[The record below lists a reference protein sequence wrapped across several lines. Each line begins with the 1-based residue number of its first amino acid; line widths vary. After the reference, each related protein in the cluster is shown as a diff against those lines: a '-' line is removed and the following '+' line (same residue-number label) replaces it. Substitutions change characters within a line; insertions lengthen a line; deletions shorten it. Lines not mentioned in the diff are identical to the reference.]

1 MNIIYNNKRMGK
13 VNIGGLCMINSDA
26 FSYINVLDKAAD
38 ASYTRETLI
47 ANNIANADTPTY
59 KRKDIDFQSV
69 LEKELREGSTQYSSM
84 DAWVKNM
91 DTSELTAQSYTDYAN
106 YSYRIDKN
114 NVDIDTE
121 NVELASEQLRYQQLT
136 TAVSQEFS
144 HLKTAIGS

>member
-1 MNIIYNNKRMGK
+1 
-13 VNIGGLCMINSDA
+13 MINSDA

-59 KRKDIDFQSV
+59 KRKDLDFQSV
-69 LEKELREGSTQYSSM
+69 LEKELRTGSTQYPNL
-84 DAWVKNM
+84 DTLVKHM
-91 DTSELTAQSYTDYAN
+91 DTSTLTAEVYKDYEN

-136 TAVSQEFS
+136 TAVSNEFS

>member
-1 MNIIYNNKRMGK
+1 
-13 VNIGGLCMINSDA
+13 MINSNA
-26 FSYINVLDKAAD
+26 FSYINVLDRAAD

-69 LEKELREGSTQYSSM
+69 LEKELRAESTKYPNLTTL
-84 DAWVKNM
+84 VNHM
-91 DTSELTAQSYTDYAN
+91 DTSSLNAKVYKDYEN
-106 YSYRIDKN
+106 FSYRIDKN